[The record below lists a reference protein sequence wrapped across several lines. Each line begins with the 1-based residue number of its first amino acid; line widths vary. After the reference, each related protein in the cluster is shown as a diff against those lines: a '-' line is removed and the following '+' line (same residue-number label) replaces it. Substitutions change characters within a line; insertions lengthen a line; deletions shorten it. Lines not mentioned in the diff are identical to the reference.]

1 MTNSLKVFYDAALRT
16 GHPDPAKMAETA
28 LRCRDRTL
36 KLKSEKRQ
44 MMVLTGPPPP
54 ATAAVPVAAPKE
66 VRSEAVRCS
75 AHTLE
80 GRKCTFKAT
89 VGCFCRKHF
98 LMK

>member
-1 MTNSLKVFYDAALRT
+1 MANQLNSFYDAALRT
-16 GHPDPAKMAETA
+16 GHPDPMKMAQTA
-28 LRCRDRTL
+28 LKCRDRTL
-36 KLKSEKRQ
+36 QIKNEKRQ
-44 MMVLTGPPPP
+44 MMVLNGPPPP
-54 ATAAVPVAAPKE
+54 TATTVPVAPKE
-66 VRSEAVRCS
+66 TRVDAVRCS

>member
-1 MTNSLKVFYDAALRT
+1 MTSRLETFYDAALRT

-44 MMVLTGPPPP
+44 MMVLSGPPPP
-54 ATAAVPVAAPKE
+54 TAAAQLAPPPKE
-66 VRSEAVRCS
+66 TKPDGPKCT